1 MKMKKKTILISLLL
15 VACFA
20 MGATYAW
27 FTYAEAKENIF
38 AMGTVEVE
46 VVETFEEV
54 GNAQVGSSY
63 SKSVQVI
70 SHGSKKTYVRVMLLP
85 EWSNPSLPV
94 SNVVLEL
101 ADNEDWVLH
110 TDGYYYFQY
119 YLTAGQSSSPLLAS
133 VSFTALGP
141 EYTGKFLT
149 IKVVAEGVQ
158 TTHDAW
164 KEVWG
169 LDTLPFTQDKPYV
182 PIAPDQP
189 YVPGP

>member
-1 MKMKKKTILISLLL
+1 MKMKKKTILISVLL

-20 MGATYAW
+20 MGVTYAW
-27 FTYAEAKENIF
+27 FTYAEAKENVF
-38 AMGTVEVE
+38 AMGTVDVEVE
-46 VVETFEEV
+46 ESFEEV
-54 GNAQVGSSY
+54 GNAVLGQSY
-63 SKSVQVI
+63 QKTVEVKSN
-70 SHGSKKTYVRVMLLP
+70 GNKKTYVRAKLFP

-101 ADNEDWVLH
+101 ADNTDWVLH
-110 TDGYYYFQY
+110 TDGYYYFRY
-119 YLTAGQSSSPLLAS
+119 YLTQGQYSSPLLAS

-169 LDTLPFTQDKPYV
+169 LDTLPFT
-182 PIAPDQP
+182 PDQP

>member
-1 MKMKKKTILISLLL
+1 MKMKKKTILISVILL
-15 VACFA
+15 ACFA
-20 MGATYAW
+20 AGVTYAW

-46 VVETFEEV
+46 VVETFTEV
-54 GNAQVGSSY
+54 GNAQVGPSY
-63 SKSVQVI
+63 EKTVKVQSK
-70 SHGSKKTYVRVMLLP
+70 GSKKTYVRVKLFP

-94 SNVVLEL
+94 SNVNLNL
-101 ADNEDWVLH
+101 AGNSDWVLH
-110 TDGYYYFQY
+110 TDGYYYFKY
-119 YLTAGQSSSPLLAS
+119 YLTQGQNSSPLLAS

-141 EYTGKFLT
+141 EYNGKTLT

-169 LDTLPFTQDKPYV
+169 LDTLPFTPDQAYV
-182 PIAPDQP
+182 PSL
-189 YVPGP
+189 

>member
-20 MGATYAW
+20 MGVTYAW

-54 GNAQVGSSY
+54 GNAQAGSSY
-63 SKSVQVI
+63 PKSVQVI
-70 SHGSKKTYVRVMLLP
+70 SHGSKKTYVRVMLFP

-101 ADNEDWVLH
+101 ADNTDWVLH
-110 TDGYYYFQY
+110 TDGYYYFRY
-119 YLTAGQSSSPLLAS
+119 YLTQGQYSSPLLAS

-169 LDTLPFTQDKPYV
+169 LDTLPFT
-182 PIAPDQP
+182 PDQP